1 MGFSSIP
8 PVPQAG
14 LQDWHFRYLDSVK
27 QNVEQL
33 TGQRRAN
40 PEAAAVLRGD
50 VAVTTVPGAAA
61 AIQFSGS
68 ATVTMTDFS
77 NLLTTVQTLINDVES
92 LRLTVNTLIIRM
104 RA

>member
-1 MGFSSIP
+1 M
-8 PVPQAG
+8 
-14 LQDWHFRYLDSVK
+14 
-27 QNVEQL
+27 
-33 TGQRRAN
+33 
-40 PEAAAVLRGD
+40 LRGD

-61 AIQFSGS
+61 AIQSSGS
-68 ATVTMTDFS
+68 NVTISGATLPLFDDFS